1 MYVEWIVHYTHAH
14 THMCLQTMCVYVVYI
29 YVHLCKPH
37 THTAGILGGGKVHV
51 APRRQ
56 RSEAATGHPGVGTGQ
71 STCCNVCCPSTLCC
85 PAGTG
90 YLGNVL
96 VEQCVGVAEYVA
108 QVIAQLGEISILYCA
123 LQRSVRF
130 EQNLQIDHIILH
142 TAQYNILGA
151 IFKCVQCAYL

>member
-1 MYVEWIVHYTHAH
+1 M
-14 THMCLQTMCVYVVYI
+14 
-29 YVHLCKPH
+29 
-37 THTAGILGGGKVHV
+37 HV

-56 RSEAATGHPGVGTGQ
+56 RGEAATGHPGVGTGQ
-71 STCCNVCCPSTLCC
+71 STCCNVCCLSTLCC

-96 VEQCVGVAEYVA
+96 VEQCIGVAEYVA

-142 TAQYNILGA
+142 TAQYNIWVKYSSVCNVHICSVNSIGVQVTKYS
-151 IFKCVQCAYL
+151 IFILHSNNIHCRMVPLSAQ